1 MAEND
6 DRFEPSGSPVGG
18 DEVEDRIARA
28 RESIGRSLR
37 DVAAEAERDEAT
49 LRTRAAEELAEIA
62 SAELAGS
69 LAQLERRAEDLISNR
84 LSAALAQLSAE
95 AQAAR
100 RSQLAEVRKV
110 AQATIDESLPKRSR
124 RERRQEVKVA
134 RAESSR
140 RVSQA
145 LTKLE
150 QRGGSLIGEL
160 DSRLARADEALAERA
175 RTAAERIAEAEQRLR
190 AATSQIER
198 AEGQAARPLAAALR
212 RVERVSGEV
221 GRFQTRLAEIEG
233 QALASASRAGTSAAL
248 SMHAAELE
256 AKLRD
261 AVKREA
267 QAADRIAAA
276 ERRLLDA
283 IAGR

>member
-6 DRFEPSGSPVGG
+6 DRSEPSGSPVGG
-18 DEVEDRIARA
+18 GEMEDRIARA

-37 DVAAEAERDEAT
+37 DIAAEAERDEAA
-49 LRTRAAEELAEIA
+49 LRARAADELSRIA

-69 LAQLERRAEDLISNR
+69 LEQLESKAEDLITTQ
-84 LSAALAQLSAE
+84 LSAALARLSVEAE
-95 AQAAR
+95 AAGRA
-100 RSQLAEVRKV
+100 QLAQVRKV

-124 RERRQEVKVA
+124 RERRQELKLA

-160 DSRLARADEALAERA
+160 DARLARADEALAERA
-175 RTAAERIAEAEQRLR
+175 GVAARRIAEAEQRLR

-212 RVERVSGEV
+212 RVERVGGEV
-221 GRFQTRLAEIEG
+221 GRFQARLAEIEG
-233 QALASASRAGTSAAL
+233 QALASASRAGGSAAL
-248 SMHAAELE
+248 AMRAAELE
-256 AKLRD
+256 SKLRD

-276 ERRLLDA
+276 ERRLLDT
-283 IAGR
+283 IASS

>member
-18 DEVEDRIARA
+18 DEVEARIARA

-37 DVAAEAERDEAT
+37 DVAAEAERDEAA
-49 LRTRAAEELAEIA
+49 LRNRAAEELARIA

-69 LAQLERRAEDLISNR
+69 LERLEGKAEELISTQ
-84 LSAALAQLSAE
+84 LTAALARLSAE
-95 AQAAR
+95 AEAAR

-124 RERRQEVKVA
+124 RERRQEVKLA

-160 DSRLARADEALAERA
+160 DARLARADEALAERA
-175 RTAAERIAEAEQRLR
+175 GAAASRIAEAEQRLR
-190 AATSQIER
+190 AARSQIER

-221 GRFQTRLAEIEG
+221 GRFQARLAEIED
-233 QALASASRAGTSAAL
+233 QALASASRAGGSAAL
-248 SMHAAELE
+248 AMHAAELE
-256 AKLRD
+256 SKLRD

-276 ERRLLDA
+276 ERRLLDT
-283 IAGR
+283 IASR